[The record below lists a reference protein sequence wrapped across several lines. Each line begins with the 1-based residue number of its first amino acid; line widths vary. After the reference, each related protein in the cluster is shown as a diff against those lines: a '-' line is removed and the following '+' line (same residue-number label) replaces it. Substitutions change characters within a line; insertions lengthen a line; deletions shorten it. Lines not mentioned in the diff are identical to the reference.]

1 MQAVIK
7 AAARE
12 GAIVV
17 QEMER
22 PRPGLGQVLIEI
34 GAASVCG
41 SDLHIWHWAPAFH
54 PILKPPRILGHEFA
68 GRIVELGPDVTGWAV
83 GDRVISESILGCG
96 DCPRCRQGRANI
108 CDNFEVRGV
117 HRDGGMAE
125 YAVAEQR
132 LLHRLPD
139 SLPFERAALVEPLSV
154 ATHAVLARSGIQ
166 AGDRALVLGPGPI
179 GQLVAQVARAAGAEV
194 VVAGTE
200 SDQAV
205 RLPTAERL
213 GSGTINVGRESVL
226 DGLERLTGQ
235 RQVDV
240 AFECAG
246 SAAATR
252 AALDSVVKG
261 GTVVLVA
268 LYSGP
273 VELEL
278 AWVVRR
284 ELSIQATYAGTW
296 SDFER
301 SISFLDRGTVQVDP
315 LIATYPLREGTRAFE
330 DALAQR
336 VLKPV
341 LLNA

>member
-22 PRPGLGQVLIEI
+22 PRPGPGQVLIEI

-41 SDLHIWHWAPAFH
+41 SDLPIWHWAPAFH

-68 GRIVELGPDVTGWAV
+68 GRIVELGPDVAGWAV

-96 DCPRCRQGRANI
+96 ACPRCRQGRANI

-179 GQLVAQVARAAGAEV
+179 GQLVAQVA
-194 VVAGTE
+194 
-200 SDQAV
+200 
-205 RLPTAERL
+205 
-213 GSGTINVGRESVL
+213 
-226 DGLERLTGQ
+226 
-235 RQVDV
+235 
-240 AFECAG
+240 
-246 SAAATR
+246 R